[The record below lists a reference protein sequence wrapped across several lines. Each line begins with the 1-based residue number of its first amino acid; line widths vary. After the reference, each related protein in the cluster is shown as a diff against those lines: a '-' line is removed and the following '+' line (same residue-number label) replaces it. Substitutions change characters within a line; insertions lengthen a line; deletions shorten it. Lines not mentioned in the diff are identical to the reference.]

1 MHYIRRYASVSATVI
16 RQLNFEDY
24 KFNNKVRMFIITENI
39 FEKFKKKS
47 KLINC
52 KPVFTYFAIVV
63 HTT

>member
-1 MHYIRRYASVSATVI
+1 MHNIRRYASVSEAVI

-24 KFNNKVRMFIITENI
+24 KFNNKIRMFITENI
-39 FEKFKKKS
+39 FEKFKKNS

-52 KPVFTYFAIVV
+52 RSVFTYFAIVV